1 MPVAMAAIPNAGL
14 PAVCLLMGTTYAA
27 MQMSP
32 THICL
37 TLTAEYFDISL
48 GDLIK
53 KTMPAV
59 ATTVV
64 FTVIYYLAW
73 TTFFA

>member
-1 MPVAMAAIPNAGL
+1 
-14 PAVCLLMGTTYAA
+14 

-48 GDLIK
+48 GTLIR
-53 KTMPAV
+53 KTLPAV
-59 ATTVV
+59 ATTVAFSV
-64 FTVIYYLAW
+64 CYYLLW
-73 TTFFA
+73 TMMFV

>member
-1 MPVAMAAIPNAGL
+1 MPVAMAAVPGAGL
-14 PAVCLLMGTTYAA
+14 PLVCLLMGTTYAA

-59 ATTVV
+59 ATTVI
-64 FTVIYYLAW
+64 FAVIYYLGW
-73 TTFFA
+73 TMLIG